1 MRVATCGPFDFPGQ
15 CKWVYKRRMI
25 SLKGKVVLVT
35 GASSGI
41 GRATAFAFAGAGAR
55 LLLCARRVKV
65 LEEMEAPLM
74 GAGAAEVKFFRLDV
88 RERAA
93 VESAMAGLAEDW
105 KAIDVL
111 VNNAGLSRGLTR
123 LYEDD
128 PENWEEMIDTNMKGL
143 LYMTHAVVP
152 GMVARGVG
160 HVINLGSTAGHMT
173 YPNGA
178 VYCATK
184 AAERVIS
191 EGLKIDLIGTAV
203 RVTSVDPGMA
213 ETEFS
218 KVRFR
223 GDEER
228 AAKVYERITPL
239 TPEDIADAILWA
251 ATRPAHVNIHSI
263 VLTTIDQANSMVFH
277 RHD

>member
-1 MRVATCGPFDFPGQ
+1 M
-15 CKWVYKRRMI
+15 K
-25 SLKGKVVLVT
+25 
-35 GASSGI
+35 
-41 GRATAFAFAGAGAR
+41 
-55 LLLCARRVKV
+55 
-65 LEEMEAPLM
+65 
-74 GAGAAEVKFFRLDV
+74 AGAAAVTTFQLDV

-93 VESAMAGLAEDW
+93 VDAAVASLPAEWSAIA
-105 KAIDVL
+105 VL
-111 VNNAGLSRGLTR
+111 VNNAGLSRGLTKV
-123 LYEDD
+123 YEDD
-128 PENWEEMIDTNMKGL
+128 PVDWDEMIDTNVKGL
-143 LYMTHAVVP
+143 LAVTRAVVP
-152 GMVARGVG
+152 GMVVRGAG

-173 YPNGA
+173 YANGA

-184 AAERVIS
+184 AAEMAIS

-223 GDEER
+223 GDDER

-239 TPEDIADAILWA
+239 TPEDIAEAILWA
-251 ATRPAHVNIHSI
+251 ATRPAHVNIQSI